1 MSFAH
6 GKARACQPGHPY
18 WVHTPSAVCSTA
30 QAMTLVSING
40 GDDSTCQGGGW
51 KGLGLNL
58 QLCHL
63 LLCTQGEHLNLSEL
77 VLPTEGQEGIGEL
90 DLGQPVGRWFQQVP
104 LAPGVSPTGSGLPIS
119 PPRRPLPWPVA
130 PQRTKDPQKMVL
142 SLAWG
147 KGPSRNLEGL
157 RGSCP
162 PPTPAPTHPAPHAW
176 MFKFPLS
183 RK

>member
-1 MSFAH
+1 MTFAR

-18 WVHTPSAVCSTA
+18 WVHTPSAICSTA
-30 QAMTLVSING
+30 QDTTLVSING
-40 GDDSTCQGGGW
+40 GDHSTHQGSGW

-63 LLCTQGEHLNLSEL
+63 LLCTEGEHLNLSEL
-77 VLPTEGQEGIGEL
+77 VLQLRVRRASGNWIWGNQLAGGFNKSPWPHRSAPQA
-90 DLGQPVGRWFQQVP
+90 QVCP
-104 LAPGVSPTGSGLPIS
+104 SAH
-119 PPRRPLPWPVA
+119 PRRPLPCSVA
-130 PQRTKDPQKMVL
+130 PQRTKDPWKMVL

-176 MFKFPLS
+176 MFKCPLL